1 MVDQGSRQTR
11 SNTDGTDKLV
21 DDQVAA
27 IPAGTPD
34 GRLEDID
41 LTSSAPAMPDEA
53 LTRPNLHLGGHDGRI
68 DGLGAEPTE
77 GSSTTPLS
85 FVETDVDRDPID
97 RSSTEPAAPPFV
109 PSDGVIA
116 DAPSA
121 SGAALPLSDIEGIVA
136 PGADLAETP
145 IDPSA
150 DGDAIIV
157 GETRQPA
164 GGQPAGADISA
175 GAVAADSA
183 AAGEQAAATG
193 DSSSKSAAAA
203 DGEPGETDNSPDT
216 GANHAPVARD
226 DSAATTEDF
235 SLTID
240 ASDLLADDSDVD
252 GDSLSVATLGAP
264 AHGTVVDNGDGTFTH
279 TPEADYNG
287 ADSFVSDGNGATAT
301 VNLTVDPATDA
312 PVASDVAYSGPA
324 EDGAAQTFAYSA
336 SDADTSDSLSYTIV
350 SQPAEGTVSDNGD
363 GTFAFDPGADFQ
375 DLGAGETRQVSFT
388 YQADD
393 GNGGTDTATATIT
406 IAGSNDGPV
415 ASDVAYSGPAED
427 GAAQNFAYSASD
439 AETSDTVTYSIVS
452 QPAEG
457 TVADNGDGTF
467 AFDPGADF
475 QDLGTGETRQVS
487 FTYQADDGNG
497 GTDTATATIT
507 IAGSNDGPVASDVAY
522 SGPAEDGAAQ
532 TFAYSASDADTSDS
546 LSYTITTQPAEGTV
560 ADNGDGTFAFDA
572 GADFQ
577 DLGAGETRQVSFTY
591 QAADGNGG
599 TDTATATITI
609 AGSNDGPVASD
620 VAYSGPAEDGAA
632 QTFAYS
638 ASDAD
643 TSDTVTY
650 SIVSQPAEGTVSDNG
665 DGTFAFDP
673 GADFQDLAAGETRQV
688 SFTYQA
694 DDGNGGTDTA
704 TATITIAGSNDGPV
718 ASDVAYSGPAE
729 DGAAQTFAYS
739 ASDADTS
746 DSLSYTITTQ
756 PAEGTVSDNG
766 DGTFAFD
773 PGADFQDLA
782 AGETR
787 QISFTYQADDGNG
800 GTDTATATITIAG
813 SNDGPVA
820 SDVAYSGPAEDGA
833 AQTFAYS
840 ASDADTSDSLSY
852 TITTQPAE
860 GTVSDNGDG
869 TFAFDPGADFQDLAA
884 GETRQ
889 VSFTYQADDGNGGT
903 DTATATIT
911 IAGSNDG
918 PVASDVVY
926 SGPAEDGAAQ
936 TFAYSASD
944 ADTSDSLSYTITTQP
959 AEGTVADNGDGTF
972 AFDPGAD
979 FQDLGTGETRQV
991 SFTYQA
997 DDGNG
1002 GTDTATA
1009 TITIAGSNDGPVASD
1024 VAYSGPAEDGAAQTF
1039 AYSASDADTSDS
1051 LSYTITT
1058 QPAEG
1063 TVADNGDGTFA
1074 FDPGADF
1081 QDLGAG
1087 ETRQVSFTYQADDG
1101 NGGTDTATATI
1112 TIAGSND
1119 GPVASD
1125 VAYSGPAED
1134 GAAQNFAYSA
1144 SDADTSDT
1152 VTYSIVS
1159 QPAEGTVADNGDGT
1173 FAFDP
1178 GADFQDLA
1186 AGETRQV
1193 SFTYQAADGNGGTD
1207 TATAT
1212 ITVAGSND
1220 GPVASDVAYSGPA
1233 EDGAAQTFAY
1243 GAADADTSDTV
1254 TYSIVSQPAEGTVAD
1269 NGDGTF
1275 AFDPGADFQHLGAG
1289 ETRQVS
1295 FTYQADDGNGGT
1307 DTATATITIAG
1318 SNDGPVASD
1327 VAYSG
1332 PAEDGAARNFAYS
1345 ASDAD
1350 TSDSLSYT
1358 IVSQPAEGTVSDN
1371 GDGTFA
1377 FDPGAD
1383 FQDLGAGETRQISFT
1398 YQADDGNG
1406 GTDTATATITIAGS
1420 NDGPVASDVAYSGP
1434 AEDGAAQTFAY
1445 GAADADTSDTVTY
1458 SIVSQPAE
1466 GTVADN
1472 GDGTFAFDPGA
1483 DFQHLGAGETRQV
1496 SFTYQA
1502 DDGNGGTDTATA
1514 TITIAGSNDGPVA
1527 SDVAYSGPAE
1537 DGAARNF
1544 AYSASDADTSDS
1556 LSYTIVSQP
1565 AEGTVSDNGD
1575 GTFAFDP
1582 GADFQDLGAGETRQ
1596 ISFTYQ
1602 ADDGNGGTDTAT
1614 ATITIA
1620 GSNDGPVAS
1629 DDSTTTDQDTDL
1641 VINANDLLANDSD
1654 LDSDTLTITSFT
1666 DPANGTVADNGDGTF
1681 TYTPDAGHSGAD
1693 SFSYTVSDGNGATAT
1708 ATVNVAVTPN
1718 QDFDGLGA
1726 GTDDSLDGANGNV
1739 DDTLYGGAGDDTL
1752 NGKSGDDALFGGSG
1766 DDNLDGGTDNDELYG
1781 GDGTDELL
1789 GGNNND
1795 TLYGGAGA
1803 DTLTGGKGTDSL
1815 FGEGGDDSFIF
1826 DASNG
1831 GFGQDWVDGGA
1842 GSNDTIQLNN
1852 VGNWTA
1858 VLDNGD
1864 TFTSADSVD
1873 DYGALTSDSGTITFD
1888 TGDEINF
1895 EGIEKLDY

>member
-591 QAADGNGG
+591 QA
-599 TDTATATITI
+599 
-609 AGSNDGPVASD
+609 
-620 VAYSGPAEDGAA
+620 
-632 QTFAYS
+632 
-638 ASDAD
+638 
-643 TSDTVTY
+643 
-650 SIVSQPAEGTVSDNG
+650 
-665 DGTFAFDP
+665 
-673 GADFQDLAAGETRQV
+673 
-688 SFTYQA
+688 

-729 DGAAQTFAYS
+729 DGNLF
-739 ASDADTS
+739 DR
-746 DSLSYTITTQ
+746 Q
-756 PAEGTVSDNG
+756 PAGRGHRRRQRRRHLRRSIRAPTSR
-766 DGTFAFD
+766 TSPPAR
-773 PGADFQDLA
+773 PARSRSP
-782 AGETR
+782 TR
-787 QISFTYQADDGNG
+787 PP
-800 GTDTATATITIAG
+800 TATAAPTPRPVAG

-833 AQTFAYS
+833 AQTFAYG
-840 ASDADTSDSLSY
+840 ASDADTSD
-852 TITTQPAE
+852 
-860 GTVSDNGDG
+860 TVTYSI
-869 TFAFDPGADFQDLAA
+869 
-884 GETRQ
+884 
-889 VSFTYQADDGNGGT
+889 VS
-903 DTATATIT
+903 
-911 IAGSNDG
+911 
-918 PVASDVVY
+918 
-926 SGPAEDGAAQ
+926 
-936 TFAYSASD
+936 
-944 ADTSDSLSYTITTQP
+944 QP

-979 FQDLGTGETRQV
+979 FQH
-991 SFTYQA
+991 
-997 DDGNG
+997 
-1002 GTDTATA
+1002 
-1009 TITIAGSNDGPVASD
+1009 
-1024 VAYSGPAEDGAAQTF
+1024 
-1039 AYSASDADTSDS
+1039 
-1051 LSYTITT
+1051 
-1058 QPAEG
+1058 
-1063 TVADNGDGTFA
+1063 
-1074 FDPGADF
+1074 
-1081 QDLGAG
+1081 LGAG

-1134 GAAQNFAYSA
+1134 GAARNFAYSA
-1144 SDADTSDT
+1144 SDADTSDSLSYT
-1152 VTYSIVS
+1152 IVS
-1159 QPAEGTVADNGDGT
+1159 QPAEGTVSDNGDGT

-1178 GADFQDLA
+1178 GADFQDLG
-1186 AGETRQV
+1186 AGETRQI
-1193 SFTYQAADGNGGTD
+1193 SFTYQADDGNGGTD

-1212 ITVAGSND
+1212 ITIAGSND

-1766 DDNLDGGTDNDELYG
+1766 DDNLDGGTDNDELHGGTGQDQLDGGANDDTLYGNAGDDALDGGTGNDALHGGTGEDQLDGGANDDTLYGDAGDDTLDGGSGNDELYG